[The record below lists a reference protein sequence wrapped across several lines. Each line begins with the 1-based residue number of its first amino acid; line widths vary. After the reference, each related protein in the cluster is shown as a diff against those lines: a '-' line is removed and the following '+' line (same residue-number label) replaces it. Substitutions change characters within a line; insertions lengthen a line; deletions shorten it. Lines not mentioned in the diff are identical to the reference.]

1 MPSKTANT
9 ASNTLMTETTKKS
22 AEKRNLNQNS
32 INTNYQD
39 LSKNAF
45 IEDNNHFEKSAKNA
59 KASASKFLGDN
70 PNFEKARKK
79 GAYKPETAESLG
91 EVDLKMLDQFLTK
104 RLNANIS
111 QLAEELSS
119 RHENSPESP
128 SSAQIKGV
136 EKVIST
142 QSSKKEPVNNFEVP
156 NTDFTFGEI
165 PFESTK
171 NSSHGLGTQNNNIT
185 LDFTNNSFALDS
197 ATKRTP
203 SNTLTIETT
212 ETDTKRQSLNQD
224 TNNPNDQGLSKN
236 AFIEDNNRFEK
247 IASIQSRQ
255 DRSINASLDKH
266 QNSFQNILNQTAI
279 NRGGSFGKVSIQ
291 MRSSTRGIWL
301 NAKDN
306 ISHSAQSNLEEV
318 NRNLVCSEDKAYVD
332 AMIETY
338 KLHIEGLKNTLES
351 YKQIVK
357 YRSDSQEN
365 LQRQLIEQ
373 KDNLHKKDN
382 ELIQHNGEIK
392 ELKRLQDN
400 DKSTISKLENDIAEK
415 TDLIN
420 QLQKKLNNGFTQLQV
435 GKDSEFEVINNKIS
449 KNISKQNKNLNPK
462 GEKELKIDNFSEQI
476 GGTSKLIFGTGNS
489 SLLSHS
495 KQDSNLDKS
504 LKIEQYSVEIL
515 SSPTARDAITQATDG
530 TCKSTHQKNGSK
542 KFIDWCNILELVNAI
557 GATTTV
563 RNNLTALNECI
574 TKQQIDF
581 TKDNSKFTLSQN
593 QTTNA
598 ITLESRQSSFGQFIE
613 TLSKLID
620 EQQKVTP
627 DKTVHI
633 TFKKIPNL
641 SVNEYAEALQK
652 LPHHKNIAIDYQGDN
667 NSAFTN
673 ALAQNQ
679 STSNNVLNV
688 FHNEHKSNEGKH
700 DRSSLQV

>member
-1 MPSKTANT
+1 
-9 ASNTLMTETTKKS
+9 
-22 AEKRNLNQNS
+22 
-32 INTNYQD
+32 
-39 LSKNAF
+39 
-45 IEDNNHFEKSAKNA
+45 
-59 KASASKFLGDN
+59 
-70 PNFEKARKK
+70 
-79 GAYKPETAESLG
+79 
-91 EVDLKMLDQFLTK
+91 
-104 RLNANIS
+104 
-111 QLAEELSS
+111 
-119 RHENSPESP
+119 
-128 SSAQIKGV
+128 
-136 EKVIST
+136 
-142 QSSKKEPVNNFEVP
+142 
-156 NTDFTFGEI
+156 
-165 PFESTK
+165 
-171 NSSHGLGTQNNNIT
+171 
-185 LDFTNNSFALDS
+185 
-197 ATKRTP
+197 
-203 SNTLTIETT
+203 
-212 ETDTKRQSLNQD
+212 
-224 TNNPNDQGLSKN
+224 
-236 AFIEDNNRFEK
+236 
-247 IASIQSRQ
+247 
-255 DRSINASLDKH
+255 
-266 QNSFQNILNQTAI
+266 
-279 NRGGSFGKVSIQ
+279 

-332 AMIETY
+332 AMVETY

-476 GGTSKLIFGTGNS
+476 GGTSKLIFGTGNF